1 MVDGSLTRLREAMN
15 APDVSA
21 LLSRLAYRYDVF
33 ISYSASRETEA
44 RAIYDALRSEMTVFF
59 APESLPLLSHEPDQ
73 YVEVLSDALTQSC
86 QVLVLLSQSFL
97 DSAWCQLEL
106 NGAFNLML
114 AQDARRLWIG
124 ILEAGMEREIGGQF
138 VPLLCEPDAAVAKVR
153 QRFHEAEVKVGDRF
167 ASHTPPK
174 LFAPLPLYEL
184 YEPPSARRRPPWGKD
199 ARAPHGVPGAPPYW
213 IYEAMVRETMIQL
226 ARRRGGKPPDP
237 FSQDDEELV
246 LSIPMQ
252 GVSERYAFLST
263 AARRDADAL
272 LRLGFL
278 GYSGRGRLDG
288 RAMFARSVQA
298 RLQGQSHGELDLH
311 DAFGRICMGQLEEID
326 RLEQAIARNE
336 TAIDLNF
343 YRIELAR
350 AKYLAKDYSGAL
362 AVLETIAN
370 DDEAKLVR
378 EACLARLGQLAD
390 GQRDTNAQSAVRVDA
405 LRMHSAIEDRAQLDF
420 WAEGLELAGYRR

>member
-1 MVDGSLTRLREAMN
+1 
-15 APDVSA
+15 
-21 LLSRLAYRYDVF
+21 
-33 ISYSASRETEA
+33 
-44 RAIYDALRSEMTVFF
+44 
-59 APESLPLLSHEPDQ
+59 
-73 YVEVLSDALTQSC
+73 
-86 QVLVLLSQSFL
+86 
-97 DSAWCQLEL
+97 
-106 NGAFNLML
+106 
-114 AQDARRLWIG
+114 
-124 ILEAGMEREIGGQF
+124 
-138 VPLLCEPDAAVAKVR
+138 
-153 QRFHEAEVKVGDRF
+153 
-167 ASHTPPK
+167 
-174 LFAPLPLYEL
+174 
-184 YEPPSARRRPPWGKD
+184 
-199 ARAPHGVPGAPPYW
+199 
-213 IYEAMVRETMIQL
+213 MVRETMIQL

-252 GVSERYAFLST
+252 GVSERYSFLST
-263 AARRDADAL
+263 AARRDAEAL

-288 RAMFARSVQA
+288 RAMFARSIQA
-298 RLQGQSHGELDLH
+298 RLQGKKHGELDLH

-336 TAIDLNF
+336 TANDLIF

-350 AKYLAKDYSGAL
+350 AKYLAKDYTGAL

-390 GQRDTNAQSAVRVDA
+390 EQRDTNAQSAVRVDA
-405 LRMHSAIEDRAQLDF
+405 LRMRSAIEDRAQLDF